1 MSSIANV
8 IVKVVNGV
16 LLTQNTSVV
25 TIPSGIN
32 DVTKYLVAYSNTAL
46 MLANDATTYANSVN
60 YINSKLANVHV
71 ADLVDVT
78 LSSNPPSN
86 NSTLVYN
93 TTNNK
98 YIVQQMNLDGGNF

>member
-25 TIPSGIN
+25 TLSSGIY
-32 DVTKYLVAYSNTAL
+32 DVTKYTNTAL

-93 TTNNK
+93 K
-98 YIVQQMNLDGGNF
+98 IGRAHV